1 MTRIIPLMTYAHY
14 KNRFERDVS
23 VCASF
28 QLYFNFFT
36 YKIIVSHLFNCSC
49 GHIVEFRKRQFL

>member
-36 YKIIVSHLFNCSC
+36 YYSLYLIYSIEV
-49 GHIVEFRKRQFL
+49 VVT